1 MSDLEYYDDK
11 VRKLKDKLYYYH
23 HLSSLNK
30 RDKLDLNL
38 IPESLLYFSANNK
51 PIDALTFYTSSLT
64 SEIALASDTNVD
76 YEVLVQLNNLS
87 YAKKLKLKVRI
98 DEDEDFWD

>member
-1 MSDLEYYDDK
+1 MNELEYSEDK
-11 VRKLKDKLYYYH
+11 VRKLEDKLYYYH
-23 HLSSLNK
+23 HLTSLNK

-87 YAKKLKLKVRI
+87 YAKKLNLDSKIKLEK
-98 DEDEDFWD
+98 

>member
-1 MSDLEYYDDK
+1 MSDLEYSDDK

-38 IPESLLYFSANNK
+38 IPESMLYFSVADFIMK
-51 PIDALTFYTSSLT
+51 LATSKSP
-64 SEIALASDTNVD
+64 
-76 YEVLVQLNNLS
+76 
-87 YAKKLKLKVRI
+87 
-98 DEDEDFWD
+98 